1 MTLLLMIGAN
11 MISFSFRFSR
21 NEPTFPLCNHC
32 ETADALKASF
42 CFWTTEYSKDR
53 DSFV

>member
-21 NEPTFPLCNHC
+21 NEPTFPLCYHC
-32 ETADALKASF
+32 ETARCTQSKLLLLKH
-42 CFWTTEYSKDR
+42 R
-53 DSFV
+53 IL